1 MNRILINCFKLL
13 GILMKKLNIFLR
25 ELSSTAKRIRI
36 PIFLRNIHLRI
47 KVSLGIKKN
56 KLRLRFNMEV
66 KSMSS
71 LLYRFSPE
79 FLVIFALL
87 PIKSMPSFSI
97 LKSLS
102 KNRYLNDKSKIK
114 ALKKLNFGASS
125 NLAQML
131 SVS

>member
-56 KLRLRFNMEV
+56 KLRLRFNMAV
-66 KSMSS
+66 KNMSS
-71 LLYRFSPE
+71 LLYKFNLE

-97 LKSLS
+97 LRSLL
-102 KNRYLNDKSKIK
+102 KNRYLLDKSKTK
-114 ALKKLNFGASS
+114 VFKKPNFGASS

-131 SVS
+131 